1 MSNVTTMSP
10 LAMTMSPLE
19 AFKNMT
25 IEKRLMHLYHQEVDN
40 NQILKNTIAA
50 LKLDYQA
57 VDATINE
64 NMNNFFLILNAII
77 VFIVQVRK

>member
-40 NQILKNTIAA
+40 SQILKNTIAA
-50 LKLDYQA
+50 LKLDYEA
-57 VDATINE
+57 VDATIND

>member
-1 MSNVTTMSP
+1 
-10 LAMTMSPLE
+10 MSPLE
-19 AFKNMT
+19 AFENMT
-25 IEKRLMHLYHQEVDN
+25 IEKRLMHLYHQEIDN

-50 LKLDYQA
+50 LKLDYEA
-57 VDATINE
+57 VDATIND